1 VRVNYTATCCIPD
14 DEQVVRLSVHHRGG
28 SVAHGP
34 LRADVVAQGNGGCPE
49 YRRAPR
55 FAYCPNFLL
64 GWRTQPSAMTSRPIR
79 KSYGPLCPNCWVD
92 PTSSRSHLTSLCGGT
107 QRTMLVFPT
116 GSATVT
122 RMWRLACPLP
132 LTRRSSASGCRR
144 QAVTVVVEDV
154 GRVNPPNRLANRPPR
169 RTAPRG
175 CYEL

>member
-1 VRVNYTATCCIPD
+1 MEASPQQPSLTLGDEFVSD

-28 SVAHGP
+28 SVAHGS

-49 YRRAPR
+49 CRRAPR

-64 GWRTQPSAMTSRPIR
+64 GWRTKPSAMTSRPIR
-79 KSYGPLCPNCWVD
+79 KSYGPLCPNCCVD

-132 LTRRSSASGCRR
+132 LTRQRLWLSSAGGHGRR
-144 QAVTVVVEDV
+144 
-154 GRVNPPNRLANRPPR
+154 
-169 RTAPRG
+169 RG
-175 CYEL
+175 CGARQSAEPVGERLPTTNGA